1 MFLIRVPSRV
11 PAPWIKHS
19 NQPSLPAFLV
29 HLCGNDK
36 SMLGPGGFCR
46 GWGNRKDS
54 EALEGCTR
62 GSLLAHGSCCFS
74 LVAKCPRL
82 QCVFNLILD
91 TKFSLLQEQDL
102 FLGQQHRELCLTGQ
116 CTGTTLPLTFT
127 LEYSY
132 VRRSH
137 RATGA
142 TVRCFVEWRRTCAS
156 GAGVQRP
163 RAIPPAAP
171 CEASCGPW
179 RHFYL

>member
-1 MFLIRVPSRV
+1 MFLIRVPSIV

-137 RATGA
+137 RATGIPQTFSYPWPDVA
-142 TVRCFVEWRRTCAS
+142 RESGVLAS
-156 GAGVQRP
+156 DNVNIHQSKEVGSHLNLQ
-163 RAIPPAAP
+163 
-171 CEASCGPW
+171 EL
-179 RHFYL
+179 F